1 MGSAYGPGRPG
12 HHPDLGLD
20 LRPGDAAIG
29 VDVGGTK
36 TAIGLIDAATL
47 TLLATTV
54 IPTGRERGGEAVLAD
69 VVEQVRSLGGHARA
83 LGRRVAGV
91 GVVVPEN
98 VSVAGRITSGAVL
111 PGWNEL
117 PVAERIGVVAPVVI
131 DSDVRA
137 AALAEARLGAGRD
150 YGFHAFMTIST
161 GISYCAVIGGR
172 PFAGAHGGALHL
184 GTSVLAVLPDGTEVT
199 LERLASGGALA
210 QRYSALGATATRAE
224 EVVAAAAVG
233 DQAARDV
240 VDSGARALGLGIA
253 LLLNTLDPE
262 AVITGGGLG
271 SADTE
276 YWSSA
281 RRWARHYAHDHAK
294 ATPVVRGRLGPD
306 AGVIGA
312 AITGLSAAGNGRAA
326 GGVGAISDNGQGT
339 NATHRKK

>member
-1 MGSAYGPGRPG
+1 MECAAGPAGI
-12 HHPDLGLD
+12 DSD
-20 LRPGDAAIG
+20 AGDAAIG

-47 TLLATTV
+47 TLVARTV
-54 IPTGRERGGEAVLAD
+54 LPTGRERGGEAILRD
-69 VVEQVRSLGGHARA
+69 IEEQVRSLDGHARS
-83 LGRRVAGV
+83 LGKRVAGV

-98 VSVAGRITSGAVL
+98 VSVAGRITSSAVM
-111 PGWNEL
+111 PGWDKA
-117 PVAERIGVVAPVVI
+117 PVAERLGTFAPVVI

-150 YGFHAFMTIST
+150 YGFHVFLTIST
-161 GISYCAVIGGR
+161 GISYCAVFGGR

-184 GTSVLAVLPDGTEVT
+184 GTSVLALLPDGTEVQ
-199 LERLASGGALA
+199 LERLASGGALV
-210 QRYSALGATATRAE
+210 QRYRAGGGTAARAE
-224 EVVAAAAVG
+224 EVLAAAASG
-233 DQAARDV
+233 DEAARAV

-253 LLLNTLDPE
+253 LLLNVLDPE

-276 YWSSA
+276 YWSTA

-294 ATPVVRGRLGPD
+294 PTPVIRGRLGPD

-312 AITGLSAAGNGRAA
+312 AITGLLAANSRAADAAGSVN
-326 GGVGAISDNGQGT
+326 DNGYGINTTQ
-339 NATHRKK
+339 RKK